1 MCHHKL
7 LTQASGVKVYFA
19 HPHSPWER
27 GIMESDAKILSDYLG
42 ERLARSGFDMSYEPN
57 EEGVLLEGL
66 IDALFPLLA

>member
-19 HPHSPWER
+19 HAHSPWER